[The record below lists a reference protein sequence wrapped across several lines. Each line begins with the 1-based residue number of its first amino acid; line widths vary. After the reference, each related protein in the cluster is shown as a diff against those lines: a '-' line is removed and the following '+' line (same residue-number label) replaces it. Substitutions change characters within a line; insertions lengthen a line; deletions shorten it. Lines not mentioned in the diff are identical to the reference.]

1 MRSFSNWLSR
11 FANCRRERRSVD
23 ARRLEPPLQQPGC
36 GERPAENARRLQ
48 WRSTISRDTAPP
60 SKTSAAFRGHAVADC
75 ELQWRPSRWL
85 ALALIVL
92 GVLGGMSAWV
102 SELPPW
108 LSLPVAGLALIWA
121 VASARRELRCPGRVL
136 VIRGGRATLA
146 GEAIADLRLHWRGW
160 LARLDFTGPDGRRQR
175 LLWWPDTLDAAARRE
190 LRLAV
195 AVTAPARDRRS
206 VAP

>member
-1 MRSFSNWLSR
+1 M
-11 FANCRRERRSVD
+11 
-23 ARRLEPPLQQPGC
+23 
-36 GERPAENARRLQ
+36 
-48 WRSTISRDTAPP
+48 
-60 SKTSAAFRGHAVADC
+60 ADC

-85 ALALIVL
+85 ASALIVL
-92 GVLGGMSAWV
+92 GVLGGVSAWA
-102 SELPPW
+102 SELPQS
-108 LSLPVAGLALIWA
+108 LSLPAAALALLWA
-121 VASARRELRCPGRVL
+121 TASASRELRRPARSL

-175 LLWWPDTLDAAARRE
+175 LLWWPDTLDAAGRRE

-195 AVTAPARDRRS
+195 AVTAPARDTRS

>member
-11 FANCRRERRSVD
+11 FANCRLERGLRECSRLERRSQECRS
-23 ARRLEPPLQQPGC
+23 RRQSQDLRTERQRSIRPGETPSPPK
-36 GERPAENARRLQ
+36 
-48 WRSTISRDTAPP
+48 P
-60 SKTSAAFRGHAVADC
+60 SQSIRGHAVAEC

-92 GVLGGMSAWV
+92 GVLGGVSALAC
-102 SELPPW
+102 ELPRS
-108 LSLPVAGLALIWA
+108 LSLPIAGLALLW
-121 VASARRELRCPGRVL
+121 ASASGRRELRRPARL
-136 VIRGGRATLA
+136 LAIRGGRATLA

-175 LLWWPDTLDAAARRE
+175 LLWWPDTLDAAGRRE

-195 AVTAPARDRRS
+195 AVTAPARDTRS

>member
-11 FANCRRERRSVD
+11 FANCRLERQLVHG
-23 ARRLEPPLQQPGC
+23 RRLERQLVGGRQL
-36 GERPAENARRLQ
+36 ERQAQAVGFERRGSTPSGAAAARPKPAE
-48 WRSTISRDTAPP
+48 SV
-60 SKTSAAFRGHAVADC
+60 RGYATADC

-85 ALALIVL
+85 ASALIVL
-92 GVLGGMSAWV
+92 GVLGGISAWA
-102 SELPPW
+102 SELPRW
-108 LSLPVAGLALIWA
+108 LSLPVAALALLWA
-121 VASARRELRCPGRVL
+121 IASARRELRRPARPL
-136 VIRGGRATLA
+136 TIRGGRATLA

-195 AVTAPARDRRS
+195 AVTAPARDTRS